1 VTAPG
6 ADQEVA
12 LRRPLP
18 PLTVGRPRENERRL
32 IRAAAKGDPDAA
44 ESLVRRHWDDL
55 FRAAVV
61 ILQDDA
67 AAQDVAQEA
76 MLSALNSLK
85 RFDRRRSLAPW
96 LHRIA
101 VNRAVDELRAR
112 SRRPETGTL
121 PRELPTPQ
129 ALVQGGLSPKV
140 SSALAKLTPNDRA
153 IVALRHLF
161 DYRSTEIGELLD
173 LPPGTVR
180 RRLRDA
186 IDAMRLE
193 LEREEA

>member
-18 PLTVGRPRENERRL
+18 PLSVARRREKERRL

-55 FRAAVV
+55 YRAAVV

-67 AAQDVAQEA
+67 AAQDVAHEA
-76 MLSALNSLK
+76 MLSALKSLR

-112 SRRPETGTL
+112 SRRRETGAF
-121 PRELPTPQ
+121 PRDLPTPK
-129 ALVQGGLSPKV
+129 ALVQGGLSPEV
-140 SSALAKLTPNDRA
+140 SSALAKLPPKDRA

-161 DYRSTEIGELLD
+161 DYRSKEIGELLD

-180 RRLRDA
+180 RRLHDA
-186 IDAMRLE
+186 IDVMRLE
-193 LEREEA
+193 LEKEES